1 MRPMK
6 IKELVNIFKMK
17 TFLESNFNSQ
27 YII

>member
-6 IKELVNIFKMK
+6 LKELVNIFKMK